1 MRFAVTGLAGVAALA
16 LTALPVTQAAGAG
29 SQVGLNLVLNTDITP
44 AIVAE
49 LSGYGTVNEQYPD
62 FDGLTMRVAS
72 SDISRIS
79 RLPYVESANKDVE
92 VIGKPVQSS
101 TFESTTTGLATWNTD
116 QVDVYDVDGGAREVA
131 ETGAGVYVAVLDTG
145 LHSSWPYYFG
155 EERIAEEYGVAIGGG
170 GGEKGSISHQPNK
183 WSADQNGHGTHVTS
197 TVIGYNLRGTAVA
210 GVAPEAT
217 VIPVKVL
224 NQNGSGWSSVVAAG
238 IDYVTDLKTSGALGD
253 SPVVINMSLGGP
265 DWDALSQAAV
275 TRALDAGVLI
285 VAAAGNEG
293 ETGMGYP
300 GAMPEVISV
309 AAAGWTGEWMPAG
322 DRPWWYGSDV
332 ADPTSA
338 EDAYITDFSSRA
350 LAGQDL
356 DVAAPGSWIVGPYQL
371 NSQLSYYYLGG
382 TSMASPHVAGAVA
395 LMAERNPGLEQ
406 ADAEAILES
415 TAIPL
420 PGGSRQVLD
429 PNVGSMATVTWGDDA
444 SGSGLMDVP
453 AALDAAFATSDSLGA
468 PTTTETKSKGRNR

>member
-1 MRFAVTGLAGVAALA
+1 MRLAATGLTGVAALA

-29 SQVGLNLVLNTDITP
+29 SQVGLNVVLNTDISA
-44 AIVAE
+44 AIVTE
-49 LSGYGTVNEQYPD
+49 LSGYGTVNEQYPE

-72 SDISRIS
+72 SNISRIS
-79 RLPYVESANKDVE
+79 RLPYVESANKDVA
-92 VIGKPVQSS
+92 VIGKPVASS
-101 TFESTTTGLATWNTD
+101 PFADTVSGLTTWNTD
-116 QVDVYDVDGGAREVA
+116 QIDVYEQGSPDTREVS
-131 ETGAGVYVAVLDTG
+131 ETGEGVYVAVLDTG

-155 EERIAEEYGVAIGGG
+155 EERIAEEYGIAIAGG
-170 GGEKGSISHQPNK
+170 GGEKGSISYQPNK

-197 TVIGYNLRGTAVA
+197 TVIGYNLRGEKVA
-210 GVAPEAT
+210 GVAPRAT

-265 DWDALSQAAV
+265 DWDALTQAAV
-275 TRALDAGVLI
+275 TRAIEAGVLI

-293 ETGMGYP
+293 EIGMGYP

-309 AAAGWTGEWMPAG
+309 AATGWTGEWMG
-322 DRPWWYGSDV
+322 GRLWWRTGDV

-338 EDAYITDFSSRA
+338 ADTYITDFSSRE
-350 LAGQDL
+350 LPGQDL
-356 DVAAPGSWIVGPYQL
+356 DVAAPGSWVVGPYQL
-371 NSQLSYYYLGG
+371 NAQQSYYFLGG

-395 LMAERNPGLEQ
+395 LMAEKNPALKQ

-415 TAIPL
+415 TAMPL
-420 PGGSRQVLD
+420 GAGTRQVLD
-429 PNVGSMATVTWGDDA
+429 PNTGALTEVSWGADA

-453 AALDAAFATSDSLGA
+453 AALAAAFDTAGSGA
-468 PTTTETKSKGRNR
+468 STTTTAKGTGRNK